1 MSYREST
8 SKIAI
13 EPYCIFCGRPT
24 DNVETYTRTD
34 THRSSTSSIP
44 LWDQRKRYMTTT
56 TTYNTVTIPFPAHP
70 HCREEIAR
78 ANSVDGKIML
88 GLFITSIVIGVFMG
102 LYFHNFVSGVVAC
115 LGAGIPML
123 VVHSHFSSKLAGV
136 GDSAERYAEAHKL
149 EESAG

>member
-13 EPYCIFCGRPT
+13 EPYCIFCGKPT

-34 THRSSTSSIP
+34 TRRSSTSSTH
-44 LWDQRKRYMTTT
+44 WDQRKRYIETT

-70 HCREEIAR
+70 HCRGEIER
-78 ANSVDGKIML
+78 ANRVEGRILL
-88 GLFITSIVIGVFMG
+88 GLVIAALGIAVFMG
-102 LYFHNFVSGVVAC
+102 LYFQDLVRAIVAL
-115 LGAGIPML
+115 LGTGIPML
-123 VVHSHFSSKLAGV
+123 AVYSFYFRKLPSVQG
-136 GDSAERYAEAHKL
+136 SAEQYAATHQI

>member
-34 THRSSTSSIP
+34 THRSSTSST
-44 LWDQRKRYMTTT
+44 DYAQRKIYRTTT
-56 TTYNTVTIPFPAHP
+56 TTTNTVTIPFPAHP
-70 HCREEIAR
+70 HCREEIEQ
-78 ANSVDGKIML
+78 ANSVSGKILL
-88 GLFITSIVIGVFMG
+88 GLFIASIGIGAFMG
-102 LYFHNFVSGVVAC
+102 LYFRNLGSGIVAW

-123 VVHSHFSSKLAGV
+123 AVYIYFFRKLPSVQG
-136 GDSAERYAEAHKL
+136 SAERYAETHKV